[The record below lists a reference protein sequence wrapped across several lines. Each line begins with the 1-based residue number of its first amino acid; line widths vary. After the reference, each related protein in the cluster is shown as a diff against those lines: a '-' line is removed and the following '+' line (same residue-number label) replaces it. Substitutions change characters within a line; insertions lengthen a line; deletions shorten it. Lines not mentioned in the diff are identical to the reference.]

1 MINLGTL
8 LNEWRIAVDSEAR
21 NSSKSKLLL
30 VMAGYYLPALDS
42 VSYPIDSMQRNLDWS
57 HCSKCFV
64 RSSSFLAFFRCLNH
78 LRYCS
83 AAAVRILVCPLPSKV
98 EQSPK
103 THCLR
108 WNSLSR
114 IPIETPPPPLE
125 SSLEDDLSRAKITA
139 IRRRTRRHAPIRDS
153 ARRHATRPTRL
164 DHSCDATF
172 IKGRK
177 LWFYVTGEMKKP
189 VKGSSKDENAFR
201 IRLIE
206 WDSNNHQILTWLR
219 NTSIPSIS
227 NLLGNFDDAR
237 IAWDMLAK
245 RYSSS
250 HGTQGYQLSIEQ
262 YQIRQDPGQSINDFF
277 ARFQFIWDQLDLS
290 DPPWDTPNDAMK
302 YATRRDQMRL
312 YQFLMALHEDYEP
325 VRGQLL
331 HQLPTPSLD
340 AALNDLVR
348 EETRLQTLQAQNK
361 LNVLATTSPLAPL
374 QQSDSDQSSPN
385 TRRSDR
391 KSNKFCRYCKK
402 HGHTIETCF
411 RRNRST
417 AAVTHGDTDQ
427 TPTATVAPAH
437 SRSAITLTIDQLE
450 DIIAQAFVRVG
461 NASSSSALSVLPG
474 KFSSWLLDSA
484 CCNHMTPYPS
494 FFSHTSSAHHAPT
507 IHTANGSTMLVRSIG
522 TVSTS
527 KLSISDVFH
536 DPRTGQ
542 ELGTSRRIGCLF
554 EISSLRLPATGVSAA
569 TSSSPSLSLWHSR
582 LGHASSS
589 RAPLSKM
596 EEHKENFDTSLTQFV
611 LSSYLPKFLYPF
623 GEKLSSL
630 LPMPSIVFQVQP
642 FLIRLLM
649 SAFLDLHPT
658 INISDPLDSACFV
671 LLQPH
676 EHNKLEPRS
685 RLCCFLGYGET
696 QKGYRCYD
704 PIAHRLRISRHV
716 VFWEHRLFTEVSQF
730 RPSFSLSSLSD
741 LFPEVSPPSLESFP
755 LSPEVSTSIPQTES
769 SDHSSGS
776 SSQETPHSSP
786 ESPAPAPSEDP
797 APATTL
803 RRSSRAAMTE
813 ELDALSRTR
822 TWDLVDLPPE
832 KSVVGCKWVFKIKT
846 RSNGSIER
854 YKTRLVAK
862 GFTQEY
868 GIDYEETFA
877 PVARLSSVRTLL
889 AVAASRQWKLFQMD
903 VKNAFLNGDL
913 SEEAPRAWFAKFSST
928 VSRLGFSISSYDSA
942 LFLRRTGKGT
952 ILLLLYVDDIIITGD
967 DLSGIQELKAFL
979 SQNFEMKDLGHLS
992 YFLGLEITSSD
1003 DGFYLTQAKYTSD
1016 LLSRAGLTD
1025 HKILDTPIEFNARLT
1040 PSSGELLPDPTLYW
1054 QLVGSL
1060 IYLTVTRPD
1069 ISYAVHQVSQ
1079 FMSAPRSTH
1088 YAAVL
1093 RILRYLKGTLFHG
1106 LHFSAQSPLTLRAY
1120 SDADWAGDLIDR
1132 RSTTGYCFLLGSSLI
1147 SWRSKKHSVVARSST
1162 EAEYRALADTT
1173 FELLWLR
1180 WLLQD
1185 LGVFTSSATPICCDN
1200 RSTIQ
1205 IARNDVFHERTK
1217 HIEIDC
1223 HLVRHHL
1230 LQGSLQLISVS
1241 SHDQLADIFTKSH
1254 PTGRFRDLVSKLQLV
1269 SHPPP

>member
-1 MINLGTL
+1 MGFDSSYVGFYVFKVFLKGKSQDGFPNFSIFSIYCPSILFWHSSAASTISG
-8 LNEWRIAVDSEAR
+8 IAPPPPSE
-21 NSSKSKLLL
+21 
-30 VMAGYYLPALDS
+30 
-42 VSYPIDSMQRNLDWS
+42 
-57 HCSKCFV
+57 
-64 RSSSFLAFFRCLNH
+64 FRCARCRQRLNKRQR
-78 LRYCS
+78 LTTF
-83 AAAVRILVCPLPSKV
+83 VG
-98 EQSPK
+98 
-103 THCLR
+103 T
-108 WNSLSR
+108 SLSR

-125 SSLEDDLSRAKITA
+125 SSLEYDLSRAKITA
-139 IRRRTRRHAPIRDS
+139 IRRRTRRSEILPAVTPRHAHVHAP
-153 ARRHATRPTRL
+153 T
-164 DHSCDATF
+164 HSCDATSALDTF
-172 IKGRK
+172 
-177 LWFYVTGEMKKP
+177 
-189 VKGSSKDENAFR
+189 
-201 IRLIE
+201 
-206 WDSNNHQILTWLR
+206 
-219 NTSIPSIS
+219 
-227 NLLGNFDDAR
+227 LLGYAIPPSHPFL
-237 IAWDMLAK
+237 IYWEILMMLVLPWDMLAK

-250 HGTQGYQLSIEQ
+250 HGTREYQLSIEQ

-312 YQFLMALHEDYEP
+312 YQFLMALHDDYEP

-374 QQSDSDQSSPN
+374 Q
-385 TRRSDR
+385 
-391 KSNKFCRYCKK
+391 
-402 HGHTIETCF
+402 H
-411 RRNRST
+411 T

-427 TPTATVAPAH
+427 TPTAAVAPAH
-437 SRSAITLTIDQLE
+437 SGSAITLTTDQLE
-450 DIIAQAFVRVG
+450 DIIAQALVRAG

-494 FFSHTSSAHHAPT
+494 FFSHTSSARHAPT

-542 ELGTSRRIGCLF
+542 ELGTGRRIGRLF

-589 RAPLSKM
+589 RVQQLVSRGLLGPVSKD
-596 EEHKENFDTSLTQFV
+596 NFDCVSCQLGKQPALPFQNSTSQQNGRAERKLRHILDTV
-611 LSSYLPKFLYPF
+611 RALLLSSKVPVPF
-623 GEKLSSL
+623 WGEAVLTAAHAINRI
-630 LPMPSIVFQVQP
+630 PS
-642 FLIRLLM
+642 
-649 SAFLDLHPT
+649 PT
-658 INISDPLDSACFV
+658 ISNQTPYERLFGSPPHYQHLRSFGSACFV

-755 LSPEVSTSIPQTES
+755 PSPEVSTSIPQTES

-803 RRSSRAAMTE
+803 RRSSRVTTLPSHLRDFHCYTALATLHEPHSYREASSNPLWQAAMAE

-846 RSNGSIER
+846 RSDGSIER
-854 YKTRLVAK
+854 YKARLVAK

-913 SEEAPRAWFAKFSST
+913 SEEVYMQPPPGLSHPPDKVCRLRRALYGLKQAPRAWFAKFSST

-952 ILLLLYVDDIIITGD
+952 ILLLLYVDDMIITGD

-1040 PSSGELLPDPTLYW
+1040 PSSGELLPDPTLYR

-1060 IYLTVTRPD
+1060 VYLTVTRPD

-1120 SDADWAGDLIDR
+1120 SDADWAGDPTDR

-1147 SWRSKKHSVVARSST
+1147 SWRSKKQSVVARSST

-1173 FELLWLR
+1173 SELLWLR

-1185 LGVFTSSATPICCDN
+1185 LGVSTSSATPIYCDN
-1200 RSTIQ
+1200 RSAIQ